1 MGRQTNHCYCG
12 APMTE
17 NEFCTRSQVHIHN
30 CKLPHLS
37 IENTLTAR
45 GHRYGSLSENAYI
58 SQRIKIIYRQSHVWD
73 KLSYDKKEALDQIA
87 SKIGRMITGDPN
99 YKDNWHDIV
108 GYAKLVDDTL
118 TEETHNEKIGNDS
131 PNRRNAIPEFLTSSE
146 CGEAKDV
153 QLEQLHQQGIKAQIN
168 QTRTDDYT
176 GF

>member
-30 CKLPHLS
+30 CNLPHLS

-45 GHRYGSLSENAYI
+45 GHRYGEFKEHAEVTQS
-58 SQRIKIIYRQSHVWD
+58 IKIAMRIGRNWYNLTHD
-73 KLSYDKKEALDQIA
+73 KREALEMIA
-87 SKIGRMITGDPN
+87 HKIGRILNGDPN
-99 YKDNWHDIV
+99 YKDSWHDIV